1 MSHKKKYN
9 SLDELPFFNVNR
21 SYVKMDAVRAFTVL
35 EESLRGEDGYLGPEE
50 YSAICSLKSILK
62 SRQKRINKL
71 KKGWKK

>member
-1 MSHKKKYN
+1 
-9 SLDELPFFNVNR
+9 
-21 SYVKMDAVRAFTVL
+21 MDAVQAFTVL
-35 EESLRGEDGYLGPEE
+35 EESLRGKDGYLGPEE